1 VGVELTYGRA
11 QKAFGFVP
19 AFDPE
24 DGVTVLEPAAPGPGN
39 WVGCPSVLYDPARE
53 SVLLTYRRRRPRGE
67 PDDRGYRCAVA
78 ESSDGVHFRDVWTID
93 RSEVGSTSLE
103 RFNLHRDPDGRYLL
117 YLSYE
122 HPEDGRWRI
131 EVIEDTRPDGFDPAR
146 RATVLTPAATGTA
159 AVKDPYVVRAGPAY
173 LMLVS
178 TFLTDAGPAPTYLAT
193 SLDGL
198 SFRWEGELLGV
209 GTGWDRYQARL
220 SSVLATDAGFVGFYD
235 GAAGPEEDTEE
246 RLGVA
251 VSADLRRWERLTVD
265 APWAVSPYATGSLR
279 YVDALPLEGE
289 WWLYY
294 EVARA
299 DGSHELRLNRV
310 PGG

>member
-1 VGVELTYGRA
+1 VTYGPA
-11 QKAFGFVP
+11 QKAFGPVP
-19 AFDPE
+19 PFDPE
-24 DGVTVLEPAAPGPGN
+24 EGVTVLEPDAPGCGN
-39 WVGCPSVLYDPARE
+39 WVGCASVLYDPARE
-53 SVLLTYRRRRPRGE
+53 TVLLTYRSRRPRGE
-67 PDDRGYRCAVA
+67 PDDRGYRCALA
-78 ESSDGVHFRDVWTID
+78 ESTDGVRFRDIWSV
-93 RSEVGSTSLE
+93 EKAALGSTSME

-131 EVIEDTRPDGFDPAR
+131 EAIEATAPDAFDLAR
-146 RATVLTPAATGTA
+146 RESVLTPGETGTA

-198 SFRWEGELLGV
+198 RFRWEGELLGV
-209 GTGWDRYQARL
+209 GSGWDRYQARL
-220 SSVLATDAGFVGFYD
+220 SSVLATPAGFVGFYD

-246 RLGVA
+246 RLGIA
-251 VSADLRRWERLTVD
+251 VSPDLRRWERLSVD
-265 APWAVSPYATGSLR
+265 EPWLVSPHATGSLR
-279 YVDALPLEGE
+279 YLDALPLDGE

-294 EVARA
+294 EYARP

-310 PGG
+310 PAS

>member
-1 VGVELTYGRA
+1 VTYGPA

-19 AFDPE
+19 SFDPE
-24 DGVTVLEPAAPGPGN
+24 DGVTILEPAAPGRGN
-39 WVGCPSVLYDPARE
+39 WVGCASVLYDPARK
-53 SVLLTYRRRRPRGE
+53 SVLLTYRSRRPRGE

-78 ESSDGVHFRDVWTID
+78 ESADGVSFRDIWSVD
-93 RSEVGSTSLE
+93 KAALGSTSME

-131 EVIEDTRPDGFDPAR
+131 EAIEAMAPDAFDLAR
-146 RATVLTPAATGTA
+146 RVTVLTPARTGTA

-198 SFRWEGELLGV
+198 RFRWVGELLGV
-209 GTGWDRYQARL
+209 GDGWDRYQARL
-220 SSVLATDAGFVGFYD
+220 SSVVATPAGFVGFYD

-246 RLGVA
+246 RLGIA
-251 VSADLRRWERLTVD
+251 VSPDLRRWERLSVD
-265 APWAVSPYATGSLR
+265 EPWLVSPHATGSLR
-279 YVDALPLEGE
+279 YLDALPLDGE

-294 EVARA
+294 EYARP

-310 PGG
+310 AAS

>member
-1 VGVELTYGRA
+1 MTDVFPR
-11 QKAFGFVP
+11 
-19 AFDPE
+19 FDPE
-24 DGVTVLEPAAPGPGN
+24 DGVTILEPDAPGRGN
-39 WVGCPSVLYDPARE
+39 WVGCASVLWDPARE
-53 SVLLTYRRRRPRGE
+53 TVLMTYRQRRPRGE

-78 ESSDGVHFRDVWTID
+78 ESTDGVTFRDLWSV
-93 RSEVGSTSLE
+93 EKAALGSTSME
-103 RFNLHRDPDGRYLL
+103 RFNLRRDPDGRYLL

-131 EVIEDTRPDGFDPAR
+131 EAIEDTVPDSFDLAR
-146 RATVLTPAATGTA
+146 RVTVLTPAGTGTA
-159 AVKDPYVVRAGPAY
+159 AVKDPYVVRAGQES

-193 SLDGL
+193 SADGVR
-198 SFRWEGELLGV
+198 FRWEGELLAV

-220 SSVLATDAGFVGFYD
+220 SSVVETASGFVGFYD

-246 RLGVA
+246 RLGIA
-251 VSADLRRWERLTVD
+251 VSPDLRRWERVSVD
-265 APWAVSPYATGSLR
+265 EPWLVSPHATGSLR
-279 YVDALPLEGE
+279 YLDVLELDGA

-294 EVARA
+294 EYARA

-310 PGG
+310 PTG

>member
-1 VGVELTYGRA
+1 MSYGPA

-24 DGVTVLEPAAPGPGN
+24 DGITILEPESPGPGS

-53 SVLLTYRRRRPRGE
+53 RVLLTYRRRRPRGE

-78 ESSDGVHFRDVWTID
+78 ESADGIAFGDLWTID
-93 RSEVGSTSLE
+93 KADLGSTSME
-103 RFNLHRDPDGRYLL
+103 RFSLHRDPGGRYLL

-131 EVIEDTRPDGFDPAR
+131 EAIEESAPDCFDPAR
-146 RATVLTPAATGTA
+146 RVTVLTPAGTGTA

-178 TFLTDAGPAPTYLAT
+178 TFLTDAGPAPTYVAS

-198 SFRWEGELLGV
+198 RFRWEGELLGV
-209 GTGWDRYQARL
+209 GAGWDRYQARL
-220 SSVLATDAGFVGFYD
+220 SSVLATGGGFVGFYD

-251 VSADLRRWERLTVD
+251 VSPDLRRWERVSPE
-265 APWAVSPYATGSLR
+265 APWLVSPHATGSLR
-279 YVDALPLEGE
+279 YLDAIPLDGE

-294 EVARA
+294 EYARA
-299 DGSHELRLNRV
+299 DGSHELRLSRV
-310 PGG
+310 PFAG